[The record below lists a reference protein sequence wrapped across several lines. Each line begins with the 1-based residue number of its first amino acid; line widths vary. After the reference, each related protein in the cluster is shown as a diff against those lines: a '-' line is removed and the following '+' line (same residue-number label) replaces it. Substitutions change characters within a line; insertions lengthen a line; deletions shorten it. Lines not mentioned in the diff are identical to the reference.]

1 MMSRLFSPLVIKG
14 ISLKNRIT
22 ISPMCQYSALDGF
35 ATDWHLVHL
44 GSRAVGGA
52 GLVIQEAT
60 AISPE
65 GRITPYDLGIYKE
78 EHLEMLR
85 RITSFIKQQNSIAG
99 IQLAHAGRK
108 ASTDAPWYGG
118 KQLHNLNGGWQ
129 TLAPSAIPFYP
140 DENAPV
146 ELTSD
151 GISKV
156 IRDFQSA
163 AKRALQSGYEVL
175 EIHAA
180 HGYLIHQFLSP
191 LSNHRTDDY
200 GGSFENRIRLLL
212 EVIDA
217 VQRIWPENLPIF
229 VRISATDWV
238 EGGWDPD
245 QSIELARILLKKG
258 IDLIDCSSG
267 GLLPHVKIPLGPG
280 YQVPFSERIKKET
293 GIKTGAVG
301 LITKIQQA
309 EEILE
314 KDQADLIFLARLS
327 LREPYFPLNAAKVLN
342 NQPNWPVQYKRAID

>member
-22 ISPMCQYSALDGF
+22 ISPMCQYSARDGF

-118 KQLHNLNGGWQ
+118 KQLNNLNGGWQ
-129 TLAPSAIPFYP
+129 TMAPSAIPFYP

-146 ELTSD
+146 DLTSD
-151 GISKV
+151 SISKV